1 MSILTIFF
9 PFLSLLSFLPH
20 IMAPHFD
27 APSTTFSR
35 RAAKDRLS
43 VMLVHQRNNDVVSNI
58 DMDALQA
65 EVAGVIARYVNVAR
79 NANAKVGLRQDG
91 DFDLLEMHFPLDQNS
106 LASGSGQ
113 KKMAHGRYA
122 N

>member
-1 MSILTIFF
+1 
-9 PFLSLLSFLPH
+9 
-20 IMAPHFD
+20 MAPNFV
-27 APSTTFSR
+27 APSTAFTR
-35 RAAKDRLS
+35 GAAKDRLS
-43 VMLVHQRNNDVVSNI
+43 VMLVHQRNNDVVANI

-65 EVAGVIARYVNVAR
+65 EVAGVIAKYVNVAR

-113 KKMAHGRYA
+113 KKWLMAA
-122 N
+122 MVIKEFSCVSCPACITVSK